1 MEILKLLI
9 IGVIQGVTEL
19 LPVSSSAHI
28 LLLGEIMSLKV
39 SSSLLITFHLGTT
52 LAIILFFWSKI
63 FKDFFTKSKLKFFLK
78 IIVASIP
85 VGIVG
90 FFFDDFISEK
100 LRDEWIIALSLI
112 VWGIVMIVIEKKCTK
127 NEEEILGNVEDIS
140 WEQALVI
147 GSSQIL
153 ALIPGTSRSG
163 ITTIVGVLM
172 GMNKYVAL
180 KFSFFLSIPVLLGT
194 FILLFVKNH
203 TIASFTQIVGEPV
216 LFNTL
221 IIIVSTLLFGII
233 TLLSLQMV
241 KKSQWLTVF
250 GIYRI
255 ILGVVILLL
264 FYL

>member
-1 MEILKLLI
+1 MEILKYLI

-28 LLLGEIMSLKV
+28 LLLGKLMNLEV

-52 LAIILFFWSKI
+52 LAIIFFFWSKI
-63 FKDFFTKSKLKFFLK
+63 FKDFFTKSKLKFFSK

-90 FFFDDFISEK
+90 FFFDKLISEK
-100 LRDEWIIALSLI
+100 LRAEWIIALSLI
-112 VWGIVMIVIEKKCTK
+112 VWGVVMIIVQKRCTK
-127 NEEEILGNVEDIS
+127 NEDEKLGNVEDLS
-140 WEQALVI
+140 WKQALVV

-163 ITTIVGVLM
+163 ITTIVGILM
-172 GMNKYVAL
+172 GMKKYVAL

-194 FILLFVKNH
+194 FVLLVIKNH
-203 TIASFTQIVGEPV
+203 TVASFTQIVGEPILLNMLV
-216 LFNTL
+216 
-221 IIIVSTLLFGII
+221 IIISTLLFGVI
-233 TLLSLQMV
+233 TLLSLKMV
-241 KKSQWLTVF
+241 KKSQWLTIF
-250 GIYRI
+250 GVYRI
-255 ILGVVILLL
+255 VLGIAILFL